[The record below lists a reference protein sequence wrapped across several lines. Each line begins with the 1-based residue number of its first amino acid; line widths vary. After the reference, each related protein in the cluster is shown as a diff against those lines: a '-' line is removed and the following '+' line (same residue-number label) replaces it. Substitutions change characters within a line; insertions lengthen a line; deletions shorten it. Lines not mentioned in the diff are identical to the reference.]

1 VRGIGYGSGT
11 SEQDEIFA
19 RAALAAVDAENL
31 PE

>member
-19 RAALAAVDAENL
+19 RAALAALDAENL